1 MPSSTGWFSE
11 FTIVHANSFGKGILS
26 GTPKNLKRQI
36 NGGHY
41 ELGNIIAILVIHI
54 RMAFIFSFSS
64 ILKSIVI
71 SVTVFFTSS
80 IYFHVLPINLRYRL
94 LSSIVLFHIHT

>member
-54 RMAFIFSFSS
+54 EWLSSSAFPPSS
-64 ILKSIVI
+64 KVKSSEV
-71 SVTVFFTSS
+71 
-80 IYFHVLPINLRYRL
+80 L
-94 LSSIVLFHIHT
+94 LSSVSAESFTTSLSNLVTDCVLLQY